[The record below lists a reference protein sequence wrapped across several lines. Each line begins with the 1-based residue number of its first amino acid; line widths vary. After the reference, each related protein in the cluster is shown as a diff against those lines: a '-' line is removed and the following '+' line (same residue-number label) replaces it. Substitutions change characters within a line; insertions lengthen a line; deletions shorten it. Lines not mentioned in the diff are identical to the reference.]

1 LGACR
6 SDEDSSNGGDI
17 DWDNL
22 GFGLTPTDY
31 MYVMRCPHGDGEGA
45 GGFSRGELS
54 RYGNIELSPSSGILN
69 YGQGLFEGLKA
80 YARADRPGGYM
91 LFRPEENA
99 RRMQAG
105 AERMCMPAPSVEQF
119 VHAVKQTVLANRRW
133 VRELSCTLPTP
144 RYTHRRSD
152 D

>member
-1 LGACR
+1 M
-6 SDEDSSNGGDI
+6 

-31 MYVMRCPHGDGEGA
+31 MYVMRCSQPQGEG
-45 GGFSRGELS
+45 GGCFSRARGELS

-80 YARADRPGGYM
+80 HRRPDGAAGYM

-99 RRMQAG
+99 RRMQMG

-119 VHAVKQTVLANRRW
+119 VHAVVQTVRANRRW
-133 VRELSCTLPTP
+133 VR
-144 RYTHRRSD
+144 D